1 MKKFAEWLEERDPEM
16 LEEIF
21 SPETWNKVGRY
32 ARGAAALGLTAL
44 SFLGGPGQA
53 QGQSPGGGVR
63 GLPSGRVMQDEESPS
78 GQNAPSSAGIVAG
91 DLASKMNEI
100 EKNAEKLADD
110 LKKVFDRAE
119 TDKEK
124 AVIAERISEKDK
136 NTGIQKSKKIGN
148 IRYYAFANPQVG
160 AAAQRGKLLQRI
172 ATSKAT
178 SSAMKVEGEN
188 VNVRVAGIG
197 SAVSG
202 NIVITTVAVEITV
215 KQSQ

>member
-91 DLASKMNEI
+91 DLASKMDEI

-178 SSAMKVEGEN
+178 SSAMKEEG

-202 NIVITTVAVEITV
+202 NIVITTVAVEISV
-215 KQSQ
+215 KKSQ

>member
-91 DLASKMNEI
+91 DLASKMDELEQNVE
-100 EKNAEKLADD
+100 NVLNS
-110 LKKVFDRAE
+110 LKKTFDRTGTAE
-119 TDKEK
+119 GK
-124 AVIAERISEKDK
+124 AQLAIKISEKDK
-136 NTGIQKSKKIGN
+136 NTGIQKSQKVGN
-148 IRYYAFANPQVG
+148 VRYYAFATDTNKIGV
-160 AAAQRGKLLQRI
+160 AAQRGGLIQKLTNARATNATI
-172 ATSKAT
+172 AE
-178 SSAMKVEGEN
+178 EGESAAVLLN
-188 VNVRVAGIG
+188 K

-202 NIVITTVAVEITV
+202 NFVITVVAVKIIV

>member
-91 DLASKMNEI
+91 DLASKMAETR
-100 EKNAEKLADD
+100 KNVQNLADD
-110 LKKVFDRAE
+110 LAKNAFDKAK
-119 TDKEK
+119 TDEEK
-124 AVIAERISEKDK
+124 AELANKIS
-136 NTGIQKSKKIGN
+136 QKSQKVGN
-148 IRYYAFANPQVG
+148 IRYYAFANRQVG
-160 AAAQRGKLLQRI
+160 AAGQRGNLLQKI

-178 SSAMKVEGEN
+178 SSAMKEEGGK
-188 VNVRVAGIG
+188 VRVIGTG
-197 SAVSG
+197 SAISG
-202 NIVITTVAVEITV
+202 NVVITTVAVEIME
-215 KQSQ
+215 

>member
-91 DLASKMNEI
+91 DLASKMAETR
-100 EKNAEKLADD
+100 KNVQNLADD
-110 LKKVFDRAE
+110 LAKNAFDKAK
-119 TDKEK
+119 TDEEK
-124 AVIAERISEKDK
+124 AVIAERISERDK

-160 AAAQRGKLLQRI
+160 AAAQRGNLLQKI

-178 SSAMKVEGEN
+178 SSAMNEEGGK
-188 VNVRVAGIG
+188 VRVIGIG

-202 NIVITTVAVEITV
+202 NVVITTVAVEIME
-215 KQSQ
+215 

>member
-91 DLASKMNEI
+91 DLASKIAETR
-100 EKNAEKLADD
+100 KNVQNLADD
-110 LKKVFDRAE
+110 LAKNAFDKAK
-119 TDKEK
+119 TDEEK
-124 AVIAERISEKDK
+124 AELANKIS
-136 NTGIQKSKKIGN
+136 QKSQKVGN
-148 IRYYAFANPQVG
+148 IRYYAFANRQVG
-160 AAAQRGKLLQRI
+160 AAAQRGNLLQKI

-178 SSAMKVEGEN
+178 SSAMKEEGGK
-188 VNVRVAGIG
+188 VRVIGTG

-202 NIVITTVAVEITV
+202 NIVITTVAVEIME
-215 KQSQ
+215 

>member
-91 DLASKMNEI
+91 DLASKM
-100 EKNAEKLADD
+100 AETRENVQNLADD

-124 AVIAERISEKDK
+124 AVIAERISERDK

-160 AAAQRGKLLQRI
+160 AAAQRGNLLQKI

-178 SSAMKVEGEN
+178 SSAMKEEGGK
-188 VNVRVAGIG
+188 VRVIGTG

-202 NIVITTVAVEITV
+202 NIVITTVAVEIME
-215 KQSQ
+215 

>member
-1 MKKFAEWLEERDPEM
+1 MKNFAEWLEERDPEM

-21 SPETWNKVGRY
+21 SPETWNKMGRY

-53 QGQSPGGGVR
+53 QAQNPGGGVR

-91 DLASKMNEI
+91 DLASKMAETR
-100 EKNAEKLADD
+100 KNVQSLADD
-110 LKKVFDRAE
+110 LAKNAFDKAK
-119 TDKEK
+119 TDEEK
-124 AVIAERISEKDK
+124 AELANKISQRS
-136 NTGIQKSKKIGN
+136 QKVGN
-148 IRYYAFANPQVG
+148 IRYYAFANRQVG
-160 AAAQRGKLLQRI
+160 AAAQRGNLLQKI

-178 SSAMKVEGEN
+178 SSAIKEEGGK
-188 VNVRVAGIG
+188 VRVIGIG

-202 NIVITTVAVEITV
+202 NVVITTVAVEIME
-215 KQSQ
+215 